1 MRTRWI
7 VGVAAVMLLS
17 LMARPAAAVY
27 PLQSDVICPEGIFVG
42 GAEVTDGQ
50 LWDDGTLSV
59 DGALDVTLDWSDNIL
74 YHQFPAGAKVRLET
88 ILYTT
93 GADGQPDRY
102 VYTLSAHFKIEGQ
115 VVDDEGNPVFD
126 DEGNPLW
133 DALFE
138 SSIGEGLWLEG
149 VENRDSYTAEINLP
163 GILLY
168 GYNWDTRGQDPG
180 KYKISFWIGD
190 IVFGEDLPPD
200 DVTIIE
206 GNTVDIT
213 KGSVSD
219 AEAPPGYATVGYS
232 SDYQESWV
240 IIDLQPKDHGRK

>member
-27 PLQSDVICPEGIFVG
+27 TLQSDVICPEGIFVG

-50 LWDDGTLSV
+50 LWDYGTLSV
-59 DGALDVTLDWSDNIL
+59 DDALDVTLDWSDNIL

-115 VVDDEGNPVFD
+115 VFDGEGNPVFD

-168 GYNWDTRGQDPG
+168 GYNWDTRGLSAGQ
-180 KYKISFWIGD
+180 YKISFWIGD
-190 IVFGEDLPPD
+190 ILFS
-200 DVTIIE
+200 E
-206 GNTVDIT
+206 GNPPVGTVLSDFDVNIVG
-213 KGSVSD
+213 GSESD
-219 AEAPPGYATVGYS
+219 EAAGNEYATVGYS
-232 SDYQESWV
+232 ENWQESWV
-240 IIDLQPKDHGRK
+240 ILDLLPKEHGRR